1 MHPYSRLLAPTRLL
15 VPVYSLTRTRLLAY
29 SYSLTCQVRGNR
41 IHHQKMG
48 GVWVYKGAGGL
59 FEDNDIYAN
68 AKVRQVG

>member
-15 VPVYSLTRTRLLAY
+15 VLAYSLTRTRVLAY
-29 SYSLTCQVRGNR
+29 SLTRQVRGNR

>member
-15 VPVYSLTRTRLLAY
+15 VLACSLTRLLAG
-29 SYSLTCQVRGNR
+29 SLTLQVRGNR
-41 IHHQKMG
+41 IHHQAMG

-68 AKVRQVG
+68 AKVRQVTIF